1 MRGPDNAK
9 VRWAVAAT
17 AVIVFASGL
26 AGCASEIAPVDPPSA
41 SAFNPRLVARGREL
55 AAIGDCAG
63 CHTRAGGAPFAGG
76 VALATP
82 FGTIFGTNI
91 TPDAKSGIGGWSEE
105 AFRRAMREGVSRD
118 GRHLY
123 PAFPYDHFTLLAD
136 DDIRA
141 LYAFLM
147 TREPASGK
155 APDNELR
162 FPFNLRP
169 LIAGW
174 KALYFREAR
183 YRPEASKSAQ
193 WNRGAYLVA
202 GLGHCGACHTPR
214 NRLGAEQKN
223 RTLAGGMIEGWYA
236 PALNEASPSPIPW
249 TAADLAAYLS
259 SGIAERH
266 AIAGGPMQAVTHELG
281 HASQDDVRA
290 IAAYLQSAMGPTTGE
305 REARAKAALERARRE
320 PSTAA
325 GPGGEP
331 HDATLQLGKTLYVNA
346 CASCHEAGRGISSSG
361 ALELPLAVALY
372 EPEPASL
379 LNIIRDGIR
388 PPDGEPGRW
397 MPAFRG
403 AFTDQE
409 LTALVAYLHTFAR

>member
-1 MRGPDNAK
+1 M
-9 VRWAVAAT
+9 T
-17 AVIVFASGL
+17 AVVVFSSGL
-26 AGCASEIAPVDPPSA
+26 AGCASEIAPVDPSSRSTFDPQ
-41 SAFNPRLVARGREL
+41 LVAHGREL

-63 CHTRAGGAPFAGG
+63 CHTVAGGAPFGGG

-91 TPDAKSGIGGWSEE
+91 TPDAKSGIGNWSEE

-118 GRHLY
+118 GRPLY

-147 TREPASGK
+147 TRAPASGK

-162 FPFNLRP
+162 FPYNLRP

-183 YRPEASKSAQ
+183 YQPDASKSAQ

-214 NRLGAEQKN
+214 DRLGAELKS
-223 RTLAGGMIEGWYA
+223 RPLAGGMTEGWYA
-236 PALNEASPSPIPW
+236 PALNDASPSPIPW
-249 TAADLAAYLS
+249 TPEHLAAYLS
-259 SGIAERH
+259 TGIAERH
-266 AIAGGPMQAVTHELG
+266 AIAAGPMQGVTHELG
-281 HASQDDVRA
+281 HASPADVRA
-290 IAAYLQSAMGPTTGE
+290 IAAYIRSAMGPATE
-305 REARAKAALERARRE
+305 AREARAKAALELARRA
-320 PSTAA
+320 PSAASGSGA
-325 GPGGEP
+325 GPR
-331 HDATLQLGKTLYVNA
+331 DATLRLGESLYVNA

-372 EPEPASL
+372 DPEPASL
-379 LNIIRDGIR
+379 LNIIREGIR

-403 AFTDQE
+403 AFTDEQ
-409 LTALVAYLHTFAR
+409 LTALVAYLHTFAK